1 VDTVVVPLTP
11 EVLHAA
17 DQAARSENI
26 DRVEFIQR
34 AVEERIKRFER
45 QEAEE
50 RERRAYMEQPQ
61 TEDEYLPWEK
71 VTVWPED

>member
-1 VDTVVVPLTP
+1 MDTVVVPLTP